1 MKRIL
6 NRGISYGTTFRRT
19 VSCLMILFFSILSV
33 RAQSLEELKQLYKA
47 AKEDT
52 LRLKLLSDMHWEAL
66 SVSLKEA
73 EGYAKEE
80 IRLAE
85 ERRLPRWIAQ
95 GYNDLGISQQ
105 KEMLYLLAIR
115 SHLKALKIR
124 ETLGDPDAIGSSLSK
139 LGLCYS
145 EMDSLDRALRAQ
157 LQALV
162 QFRKSDNKRSI
173 VYTLNNICFIYD
185 HQKQF
190 VLLRKVVEEAYALNK
205 ELGDDFGMQGSLN
218 YMSSLDE
225 ERKDY
230 PAALKKQE
238 EALKIAIKRKEPLEE
253 GAFLNNIGLI
263 YSRMNQREKALEYY
277 QLALKKVENST
288 DYNSII
294 LFSTNIANQ
303 LALKKKYPEALSMLR
318 NAVRISQ
325 TQNLPLHLPQVY
337 VVLGDVFTSLGKA
350 DSANKYYHEYT
361 FALRTEF
368 SDKVARQLSSIQNQ
382 YEIDIR
388 EQQKKILNQEIEL
401 KEISLGRFQW
411 LTVALLLGM
420 ISLVSVFLMLRNRQ
434 KSRQKE
440 QLNAERLAQQEL
452 RTKAILEAEEKE
464 RVRIAK
470 ELHDGLGQQLSAA
483 KMNIASLRSRI
494 VTGQEGQL
502 ELLENAVALVDD
514 AVKEVRSVSHDMM
527 ANALIRN
534 GLASAVRDFVHRLGA
549 GGTIRT
555 ELEIVGLNDRLDPGI
570 EMMLYRVLQELV
582 NNILKHARANLVS
595 IQLIRH
601 EDSIL
606 LQVED
611 NGVGFDAD
619 EMEKSDGIGM
629 ANIRSRVGLVNGSFY
644 IDSQPGHGT
653 TATIEVPAF
662 SN

>member
-1 MKRIL
+1 MKKIL
-6 NRGISYGTTFRRT
+6 KRSISSGATFRRT
-19 VSCLMILFFSILSV
+19 VSCMIAVFIGVLSV
-33 RAQSLEELKQLYKA
+33 QAQSLEELKQLYKT

-52 LRLKLLSDMHWEAL
+52 VRLKLLSDMHWEAL

-85 ERRLPRWIAQ
+85 EKKLPRWIAQ

-115 SHLKALKIR
+115 SHQKALKIR
-124 ETLGDPDAIGSSLSK
+124 TDLGEPDAIGSSLSK
-139 LGLCYS
+139 IGICYS
-145 EMDSLDRALRAQ
+145 EIDSLQKALNVQ

-162 QFRKSDNKRSI
+162 CFRKSGSKRHI
-173 VYTLNNICFIYD
+173 AYTLNNICFIYD

-190 VLLRKVVEEAYALNK
+190 SLLKNVVEEAYALNK

-218 YMSSLDE
+218 YLSSLDE

-230 PAALKKQE
+230 PAALLKQK
-238 EALKIAIKRKEPLEE
+238 EALAIAERREDPLEI
-253 GAFLNNIGLI
+253 GACLNNIGLI
-263 YSRMNQREKALEYY
+263 YSRMNQREKALLYY
-277 QLALKKVENST
+277 RQALEKVEKST

-294 LFSTNIANQ
+294 LYSTNIANQ
-303 LALKKKYPEALSMLR
+303 LALKNQNSEAMAILR
-318 NAVRISQ
+318 KAVQISQ
-325 TQNLPLHLPQVY
+325 AQNLSLHLPQVFL
-337 VVLGDVFTSLGKA
+337 VMGDVFTSLGNT
-350 DSANKYYHEYT
+350 DSANKYYHAYT
-361 FALRTEF
+361 NALRSEF
-368 SDKVARQLSSIQNQ
+368 SDKVAKQMSSIQNQ

-388 EQQKKILNQEIEL
+388 EQQKKILSQEIEL
-401 KEISLGRFQW
+401 KETTLGRFQW
-411 LTVALLLGM
+411 LTVALILGL
-420 ISLVSVFLMLRNRQ
+420 ISVVSVFMMLRNRQ

-452 RTKAILEAEEKE
+452 RTKAIIEAEEKE

-483 KMNIASLRSRI
+483 KMNIAGLRSRI
-494 VTGQEGQL
+494 LTGQEGQM

-549 GGTIRT
+549 AGTIRT

-601 EDSIL
+601 EDSIV

-611 NGVGFDAD
+611 NGLGFDAQA
-619 EMEKSDGIGM
+619 MEKSDGIGM
-629 ANIRSRVGLVNGSFY
+629 ANIRSRVGLVNGSFF

-653 TATIEVPAF
+653 TATIEVPTSGA
-662 SN
+662 